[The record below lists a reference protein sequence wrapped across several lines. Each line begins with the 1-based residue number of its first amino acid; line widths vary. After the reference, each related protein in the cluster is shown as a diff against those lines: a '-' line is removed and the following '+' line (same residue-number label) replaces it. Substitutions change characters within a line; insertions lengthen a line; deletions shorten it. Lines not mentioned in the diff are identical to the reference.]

1 MSGVSFSHQF
11 TQRWIQSPD
20 LVRAAIVQELKDIM
34 TLLQTDIS
42 VEAFEFTQPDLD
54 GYLDELYQQDEA
66 EQLRKAEQSQAEE
79 EQQRLKEEILANQ
92 RQNLERLEQEQQQ
105 RQLTEAAELA
115 DVQRLVSDQADI
127 EQAAQTE
134 HHSYQH
140 HSSNQHESAQLSNED
155 VNIENS
161 ADTNVN
167 DATEATAQ
175 PVDQIAD
182 SECPDTVINEHPTA
196 KLTIHQS
203 AASENPVY
211 NEGELPAVDHIDA
224 SPSSQQAALETHL
237 EDSAELSEPTTIS
250 HEQEALIQELEMR
263 IDDYLSEQ
271 MTLMSEGLK
280 AWVREEVR
288 RQLQANNR

>member
-34 TLLQTDIS
+34 TLLQTDIA
-42 VEAFEFTQPDLD
+42 VEEFEFTQPDLD

-66 EQLRKAEQSQAEE
+66 EQLSKAERNQAEE

-115 DVQRLVSDQADI
+115 DVQRLASDQADL
-127 EQAAQTE
+127 EQAAQID
-134 HHSYQH
+134 Q
-140 HSSNQHESAQLSNED
+140 SNQHQSEQHSSDD

-161 ADTNVN
+161 ANVD
-167 DATEATAQ
+167 DATEATTQ
-175 PVDQIAD
+175 PVSQTAD
-182 SECPDTVINEHPTA
+182 SKRRDTVINEHPTA
-196 KLTIHQS
+196 TLTIHQS
-203 AASENPVY
+203 SQSDNSVY

-224 SPSSQQAALETHL
+224 SPSMPAALDPHS
-237 EDSAELSEPTTIS
+237 EDSAELSDPTTIS

-271 MTLMSEGLK
+271 MTLMSAGLK
-280 AWVREEVR
+280 AWVREEVK
-288 RQLQANNR
+288 RQLQAGNR